1 MISKASIETAYCFLH
16 QKLRVFEYSMLD
28 WQKDDIEIAIDSYVA
43 TMPEELYDMLADGQN
58 DFLRDHS
65 RFESD
70 MRSAVEKL
78 ETLLQL
84 NG

>member
-16 QKLRVFEYSMLD
+16 QKLRVFEYSSLD
-28 WQKDDIEIAIDSYVA
+28 WQKDDIESAIDSYVT
-43 TMPEELYDMLADGQN
+43 TMPNELYELLADGRN
-58 DFLRDHS
+58 DYLRDHS
-65 RFESD
+65 RFISD

-84 NG
+84 N

>member
-16 QKLRVFEYSMLD
+16 QKLRVFEYSTLD
-28 WQKDDIEIAIDSYVA
+28 WQKDDIEFAIDSYVA
-43 TMPEELYDMLADGQN
+43 TMPEELYNLLSNGQN
-58 DFLRDHS
+58 DYLRDHS

-70 MRSAVEKL
+70 MKSAVEKL

-84 NG
+84 NN

>member
-16 QKLRVFEYSMLD
+16 QKLRVFEYSTLD
-28 WQKDDIEIAIDSYVA
+28 WQKDDIEFAIDSYVA
-43 TMPEELYDMLADGQN
+43 TMPEELYHLLSNGQN
-58 DFLRDHS
+58 DYLRDHS

-70 MRSAVEKL
+70 MKSAVEKL

-84 NG
+84 NN

>member
-16 QKLRVFEYSMLD
+16 QKLRVFEYSSLD
-28 WQKDDIEIAIDSYVA
+28 WQKDDIESAIDSYVT
-43 TMPEELYDMLADGQN
+43 TMPNELYELLADGRN
-58 DFLRDHS
+58 DYLRDHS
-65 RFESD
+65 RFVSD

-84 NG
+84 N